1 MIDDSL
7 YNQRDEYFDDIQAG
21 DLVYYQG
28 LKGEVKQGWAK
39 VLDHPFHV
47 WHIQTDHQ
55 QQLVAVIEDDNY
67 LGHINRNQ
75 LNGLKGLEA

>member
-1 MIDDSL
+1 MVDSRL
-7 YNQRDEYFDDIQAG
+7 YDQRDEYFDDIQAG
-21 DLVYYQG
+21 DLVYYQDS
-28 LKGEVKQGWAK
+28 KGGVKQGWAR

-67 LGHINRNQ
+67 LGHVSVKT
-75 LNGLKGLEA
+75 LKGLAA